1 MKDKIHHVKCRSCHQ
16 VNDIV
21 DGYLYYFRQFI
32 KHDKRATLIC
42 PKCHAAIRL
51 PKSDRE
57 KLSVYSVA

>member
-1 MKDKIHHVKCRSCHQ
+1 MKDKIHHVKCRSCNQ